1 MSLAFDPVRDEL
13 SLRAGDRWEIY
24 GKRAAASELR
34 VAAPVREESERL
46 EEGCAARWE
55 ERGQVHFAAATSPAL
70 LSDVIG
76 ETARFGSGV
85 PGTLPALPSGTF
97 PQPADPAAPPP
108 ADAFEPVAQL
118 LASESKGQARLTSLA
133 VTCGEIVDRIE
144 NGAGFS
150 GGRSRRFGYGNARA
164 VGVASER
171 RVTAD
176 VVFPVGPGGAFDAAK
191 VAQSL
196 ADRSLLPLKGRACPF
211 PRGELLLDPSVSAA
225 LVAATLPLFCGD
237 AHRTLL
243 SRRYLDRN
251 GRFSA
256 EGVTLVDDPSA
267 EGPFDAEGV
276 PVRRKE
282 VVSEGVFRTR
292 LHDLGSS
299 ARAGESPTG
308 NAVRPSFRLP
318 PRPGSALFALEG
330 RRSATAAELLSS
342 VTRGLYATAL
352 AAAPRVDLEN
362 DAYRL
367 EVEGWALQAGRVRS
381 PVAAATIRGRLS
393 ELWKGIGGVGTD
405 RRIFPLQSLVSVPTL
420 FVTKATF
427 S

>member
-1 MSLAFDPVRDEL
+1 VAT
-13 SLRAGDRWEIY
+13 
-24 GKRAAASELR
+24 ELR
-34 VAAPVREESERL
+34 VAAAVREESERI

-55 ERGQVHFAAATSPAL
+55 ERGQSHFAAASSPAL
-70 LSDVIG
+70 LSEAIRD
-76 ETARFGSGV
+76 TARLGTGGS
-85 PGTLPALPSGTF
+85 PTLPALPAGTF
-97 PQPADPAAPPP
+97 PQPDEPRPAPP
-108 ADAFEPVAQL
+108 ADAFEAVAQL

-133 VTCGEIVDRIE
+133 VTCGEIVERIE
-144 NGAGFS
+144 NGAGFA
-150 GGRSRRFGYGNARA
+150 GGRARLFGYGNARG
-164 VGVASER
+164 VGIASER

-176 VVFPVGPGGAFDAAK
+176 VVFPVGPGGAFDSAK
-191 VAQSL
+191 IAQSL
-196 ADRSLLPLKGRACPF
+196 ADRSLLPLKGKACPF
-211 PRGELLLDPSVSAA
+211 QRGELLLDPSVSAS
-225 LVAATLPLFCGD
+225 LLAATLPLFCGD
-237 AHRTLL
+237 AHRMLL

-251 GRFSA
+251 GRFSS
-256 EGVTLVDDPSA
+256 ESVSLVDDPSG

-282 VVSEGVFRTR
+282 VVGEGLFRTR

-299 ARAGESPTG
+299 GRSGENPTG

-318 PRPGSALFALEG
+318 PRAGSALFALDG
-330 RRSATAAELLSS
+330 KRAASATELLSS

-352 AAAPRVDLEN
+352 AAPARVDLEN

-393 ELWKGIGGVGTD
+393 ELWRGIGGVGND
-405 RRIFPLQSLVSVPTL
+405 RRIFPLQFLVSAPTL

>member
-1 MSLAFDPVRDEL
+1 MSLALDAVRGEL
-13 SLRAGDRWEIY
+13 SSRSGGRWEIY
-24 GKRAAASELR
+24 AKRAAAAELR
-34 VAAPVREESERL
+34 VAASVREESERQ
-46 EEGCAARWE
+46 EDGCAARWE
-55 ERGQVHFAAATSPAL
+55 EKARAYFAAATSPAL
-70 LSDVIG
+70 LLDAIR
-76 ETARFGSGV
+76 ETARLGPGGSG
-85 PGTLPALPSGTF
+85 PLPPLPTGTF
-97 PQPADPAAPPP
+97 AQPADPATP
-108 ADAFEPVAQL
+108 AAGDAFEDVAQL

-133 VTCGEIVDRIE
+133 VTCGEIVERLE

-150 GGRSRRFGYGNARA
+150 GGRARRFGYGNARA
-164 VGVASER
+164 IGIASER

-176 VVFPVGPGGAFDAAK
+176 VVFPVAPGGGFDAAK

-225 LVAATLPLFCGD
+225 VLAATLPLFCGD
-237 AHRTLL
+237 AHRMLL

-251 GRFSA
+251 GRFSS
-256 EGVTLVDDPSA
+256 EGVSLVDDPSG

-282 VVSEGVFRTR
+282 VVSDGVFRTR
-292 LHDLGSS
+292 LHDLASS
-299 ARAGESPTG
+299 ARSGENPTG
-308 NAVRPSFRLP
+308 NAVRLSFRLP
-318 PRPGSALFALEG
+318 PRAGSALFALEG
-330 RRSATAAELLSS
+330 RRSASATELLAS

-352 AAAPRVDLEN
+352 AAPPRIDLEN

-393 ELWKGIGGVGTD
+393 EFWKGIGGVGTD
-405 RRIFPLQSLVSVPTL
+405 RRLFPLQSLVAAPTL

-427 S
+427 A

>member
-1 MSLAFDPVRDEL
+1 MGLALDPVRGEL
-13 SLRAGDRWEIY
+13 SARAGERWEIY
-24 GKRAAASELR
+24 GKRAAAAELR
-34 VAAPVREESERL
+34 VAAPIREESERV
-46 EEGCAARWE
+46 EDGCAARWE
-55 ERGQVHFAAATSPAL
+55 EKGQAHFAAATSPAL
-70 LSDVIG
+70 LVDVIR
-76 ETARFGSGV
+76 ETARFG
-85 PGTLPALPSGTF
+85 PGGPEPLPALPTGTF
-97 PQPADPAAPPP
+97 AQPADPSAAPP
-108 ADAFEPVAQL
+108 ADAFEQVAQL
-118 LASESKGQARLTSLA
+118 LASESKGQARLTSLSVA
-133 VTCGEIVDRIE
+133 CGEIVERIE
-144 NGAGFS
+144 NGAGFA
-150 GGRSRRFGYGNARA
+150 GGRTRLFGYGNARA

-176 VVFPVGPGGAFDAAK
+176 VVFPVGPAGAFDAAK

-196 ADRSLLPLKGRACPF
+196 ADRSLLPLKGRACPY

-225 LVAATLPLFCGD
+225 LLAATLPLFCGD
-237 AHRTLL
+237 AHRMLL

-256 EGVTLVDDPSA
+256 GGVSLVDDPSG
-267 EGPFDAEGV
+267 EGPFDGEGV

-318 PRPGSALFALEG
+318 PRPGSALFTLDG
-330 RRSATAAELLSS
+330 KRSATATELLAS

-352 AAAPRVDLEN
+352 AAPPRIDLEN

-405 RRIFPLQSLVSVPTL
+405 RRIFPLQSLVSAPTL

>member
-1 MSLAFDPVRDEL
+1 MSLALDAVRGEL
-13 SLRAGDRWEIY
+13 ESRTGDRWEIY
-24 GKRAAASELR
+24 AKRAAATELR

-46 EEGCAARWE
+46 EDGCAARWE
-55 ERGQVHFAAATSPAL
+55 EKGQAHFAAASSPAL
-70 LSDVIG
+70 LVDAIR
-76 ETARFGSGV
+76 ETARLRPGGSG
-85 PGTLPALPSGTF
+85 PLPALPAGSF
-97 PQPADPAAPPP
+97 PQPDDPAPASAP
-108 ADAFEPVAQL
+108 DAFEEVAQL

-133 VTCGEIVDRIE
+133 VTCGEIVERIE

-150 GGRSRRFGYGNARA
+150 GGRARRFGYGNARA
-164 VGVASER
+164 IGVASER

-176 VVFPVGPGGAFDAAK
+176 IVFPVSPGGGFDGAK

-196 ADRSLLPLKGRACPF
+196 SDRSLLPLKGRACPF

-225 LVAATLPLFCGD
+225 VLAATLPLFCGD
-237 AHRTLL
+237 THRLLL
-243 SRRYLDRN
+243 SRKYLDRN
-251 GRFSA
+251 GRFCA
-256 EGVTLVDDPSA
+256 EGVSLVDDPSG
-267 EGPFDAEGV
+267 EGPFDGEGV

-282 VVSEGVFRTR
+282 IVAEGVFRTR

-299 ARAGESPTG
+299 ARSGESPTG
-308 NAVRPSFRLP
+308 NALRPSFRLP
-318 PRPGSALFALEG
+318 PRAGSALFVLDG
-330 RRSATAAELLSS
+330 RQAASAGELLSS

-381 PVAAATIRGRLS
+381 PVASVVIRGRLS
-393 ELWKGIGGVGTD
+393 EFWKGVGGVGTD
-405 RRIFPLQSLVSVPTL
+405 RRVFPLQSLVAAPTL
-420 FVTKATF
+420 FVSKATF

>member
-1 MSLAFDPVRDEL
+1 MTIALDLVREEL
-13 SLRAGDRWEIY
+13 SGRAGDRWEIY
-24 GKRAAASELR
+24 GKRAAAAELR
-34 VAAPVREESERL
+34 VAAAVREESERI

-55 ERGQVHFAAATSPAL
+55 ERGQSHFAAATSPAL
-70 LSDVIG
+70 LVEVIR
-76 ETARFGSGV
+76 ETVRFG
-85 PGTLPALPSGTF
+85 PGGSPPLPALPAGTF
-97 PQPADPAAPPP
+97 AQPADPSATPP

-118 LASESKGQARLTSLA
+118 LASESKGQARLTSLT
-133 VTCGEIVDRIE
+133 VTCGEVVERIE
-144 NGAGFS
+144 NGAGFA
-150 GGRSRRFGYGNARA
+150 GGRVRLFGYGNARA

-176 VVFPVGPGGAFDAAK
+176 VVFPAGQAGAFETAK

-196 ADRSLLPLKGRACPF
+196 ADRSLLPLKGKACPF

-225 LVAATLPLFCGD
+225 LLAATLPLFCGD
-237 AHRTLL
+237 THRMLL

-251 GRFSA
+251 GRFSS
-256 EGVTLVDDPSA
+256 EGVSLVDDPSV

-282 VVSEGVFRTR
+282 VVSDGVFRTR

-299 ARAGESPTG
+299 ARSGESPTA
-308 NAVRPSFRLP
+308 NAVRPSFRFP
-318 PRPGSALFALEG
+318 PRPGSALFTLEG
-330 RRSATAAELLSS
+330 RRSANAAELLAS

-352 AAAPRVDLEN
+352 AAPARVDLEN

-381 PVAAATIRGRLS
+381 PVASATIRGRLS
-393 ELWKGIGGVGTD
+393 EFWKGIGGVGTD
-405 RRIFPLQSLVSVPTL
+405 RRLFPLQSLVAAPTL

-427 S
+427 T

>member
-1 MSLAFDPVRDEL
+1 MSLVLDAVRAEL
-13 SLRAGDRWEIY
+13 SSRSGERWEIFA
-24 GKRAAASELR
+24 KRAAATELR
-34 VAAPVREESERL
+34 VAAPTREESERL

-55 ERGQVHFAAATSPAL
+55 ETGQSHFAAASSPAL
-70 LSDVIG
+70 LVEAIR
-76 ETARFGSGV
+76 ETASVKPGGSG
-85 PGTLPALPSGTF
+85 PLPSLPSGKC
-97 PQPADPAAPPP
+97 PQPDGPAP
-108 ADAFEPVAQL
+108 AVVSDSFEEVAQL

-133 VTCGEIVDRIE
+133 VTCGDVVERIE

-150 GGRSRRFGYGNARA
+150 GGRTRRFGYGNARA

-176 VVFPVGPGGAFDAAK
+176 VVFPVAPGGGFDAAK
-191 VAQSL
+191 IAQSL

-225 LVAATLPLFCGD
+225 ILAATLPLFCGD
-237 AHRTLL
+237 AHRLLL
-243 SRRYLDRN
+243 SRKYLDRH
-251 GRFSA
+251 GRFCA
-256 EGVTLVDDPSA
+256 EGVSLVDDPSA
-267 EGPFDAEGV
+267 EGPFDGEGV

-282 VVSEGVFRTR
+282 VVADGVFRTR

-299 ARAGESPTG
+299 ARSGESPTG

-318 PRPGSALFALEG
+318 PRAGSALFVLDG
-330 RRSATAAELLSS
+330 RKSASAAELLAS

-352 AAAPRVDLEN
+352 AAPPRVDLEN

-381 PVAAATIRGRLS
+381 PVGSVVIRGRLS
-393 ELWKGIGGVGTD
+393 DFWKGIGGVGTD
-405 RRIFPLQSLVSVPTL
+405 RRMFPLQSAVAAPTL

-427 S
+427 A